1 MLNEMRTIS
10 SLRDSSPAKG
20 AADRLSDRQLQAA
33 VENPDHSEAGRQA
46 AAEALQARG
55 IDPLQ
60 WRSKVRG
67 YIRAEDLDRGA
78 SLFFGWGS
86 RIRHSAAAL
95 ALTSFALGIAAL
107 VLRNPAYAALLVG
120 AGAFAVVWGAAIA
133 LRRRPARIAVVR
145 HRSAPA
151 YVAPLR
157 RMLRRELSPFGHVVG
172 MAPDGGVIAPVAQA
186 RQYRR
191 LGRKLRSRIALN
203 LRSAISPGATLSV
216 AATTQ
221 WRPVA
226 QRFLIDSS
234 DAIVVDLT
242 EAGDAASELDA
253 IRSAGA
259 ESRAVFVSIWGDA
272 ERAQASLRDA
282 GLSNECFFYAPDGE
296 MKRRSQFRAAMIGA
310 MRAAHGADA

>member
-1 MLNEMRTIS
+1 MRTIS

-55 IDPLQ
+55 IDPLR

-67 YIRAEDLDRGA
+67 YIRAEDLDRGEQ
-78 SLFFGWGS
+78 LFFGWGS
-86 RIRHSAAAL
+86 RIRHSAAVL
-95 ALTSFALGIAAL
+95 ALTSFAAGVVAL
-107 VLRNPAYAALLVG
+107 VLNNPAYTALLIG
-120 AGAFAVVWGAAIA
+120 AGPFAVIWAAAIA
-133 LRRRPARIAVVR
+133 LRRKPARIVVVR
-145 HRSAPA
+145 HRSAPS

-157 RMLRRELSPFGHVVG
+157 RMLRRELKPFGHVVG
-172 MAPDGGVIAPVAQA
+172 MAPDGGAIAPVAQA

-203 LRSAISPGATLSV
+203 LRSAISHGATLSV
-216 AATTQ
+216 AATQQ

-226 QRFLIDSS
+226 QRFLIDSA
-234 DAIVVDLT
+234 DAVVVDLT
-242 EAGDAASELDA
+242 EAGDGASELEA
-253 IRSAGA
+253 IRACGA
-259 ESRAVFVSIWGDA
+259 EDRAVFVSIWGDA

-282 GLSNECFFYAPDGE
+282 GLAHECFFYAPDGE
-296 MKRRSQFRAAMIGA
+296 MQHRGEFRAAMLGA
-310 MRAAHGADA
+310 MRAAHSADA